1 MRWIRKSVK
10 ILLGLVI
17 ALLFLLPVGALVII
31 SKMEQAQYVAAENEQ
46 LQDMAYGKVYE
57 VLRMDVEEFIEVSGS
72 VISTKVSFME
82 LKQYKEPYNIRF
94 IVNVGDVV
102 GEGDV
107 IGYYQGKEVCS
118 EVTGQ
123 IRMIDFGGEPYIMF
137 ESFDHLA
144 IEIACTD
151 EYLLSVFQRSNAE
164 LTSADGLIYRVLKV
178 DDASSVMGATKVW
191 ITPEGDSTLIYG
203 ASVEDLRLYTGRVF
217 PQSLMI
223 EKACVYSYPDSEAK
237 YVRTV
242 DRNGIFVSEVEV
254 EVGFEN
260 GDYVSV
266 SGVDEGVL
274 CDSGYKAIVQ
284 SGDADYE

>member
-1 MRWIRKSVK
+1 MRWIRKSIK
-10 ILLGLVI
+10 IGIGLLFT
-17 ALLFLLPVGALVII
+17 LLFLLPVGALVII
-31 SKMEQAQYVAAENEQ
+31 SQMEQAQYVTAEDEQ
-46 LQDMAYGKVYE
+46 LQDMAYGKVCE
-57 VLRMDVEEFIEVSGS
+57 VLRIDVEEYVEVSGG

-123 IRMIDFGGEPYIMF
+123 IRMIDLGGEPYIMF
-137 ESFDHLA
+137 ESFNNLA
-144 IEIACTD
+144 IEIPCTD
-151 EYLLSVFQRSNAE
+151 EYLLSIFQRSNAE
-164 LTSADGLIYRVLKV
+164 LTSRDGVIYRVLKV

-191 ITPEGDSTLIYG
+191 IAPEGGSTLIYG
-203 ASVEDLRLYTGRVF
+203 APVEDLRLYTGRVF

-223 EKACVYSYPDSEAK
+223 EKACVYSYPGSEAK

-242 DRNGIFVSEVEV
+242 DRNGVFLSEVEV

-266 SGVDEGVL
+266 SGVEEGTF
-274 CDSGYKAIVQ
+274 CDSGYKAIVE
-284 SGDADYE
+284 SGE

>member
-1 MRWIRKSVK
+1 MRWIRKSLK
-10 ILLGLVI
+10 ILVGLVL
-17 ALLFLLPVGALVII
+17 AVLFLLPVGALVII
-31 SKMEQAQYVAAENEQ
+31 SQMEQAQYVTAEDEQ
-46 LQDMAYGKVYE
+46 LQDMAYGKVCQ
-57 VLRMDVEEFIEVSGS
+57 VLRIDVEEYVEVSGS

-102 GEGDV
+102 GAGDV

-123 IRMIDFGGEPYIMF
+123 IQMIDLGGEPYIMF
-137 ESFDHLA
+137 EAFDNLA

-151 EYLLSVFQRSNAE
+151 DYLLSVFQRSNAE
-164 LTSADGLIYRVLKV
+164 LTSPEGVIYRVLKV
-178 DDASSVMGATKVW
+178 DKASSAMGATKVW
-191 ITPEGDSTLIYG
+191 IAPEGGSSLIYG
-203 ASVEDLRLYTGRVF
+203 ALMEDLRLYTGRVF

-223 EKACVYSYPDSEAK
+223 EKACVYSYPGSEVK

-242 DRNGIFVSEVEV
+242 DRNGVFLSEVEV

-266 SGVDEGVL
+266 SGVEEGTF
-274 CDSGYKAIVQ
+274 CDSGYKAIVE
-284 SGDADYE
+284 SGE

>member
-1 MRWIRKSVK
+1 MRWIRKSLK
-10 ILLGLVI
+10 ILVGLVL

-82 LKQYKEPYNIRF
+82 LKQYKEPYSIRF

-107 IGYYQGKEVCS
+107 IGYYQGKEVYS

-123 IRMIDFGGEPYIMF
+123 IRMIDLGGEPYIMF

-164 LTSADGLIYRVLKV
+164 LTSADGVIYCVLKV

-191 ITPEGDSTLIYG
+191 IAPEGDSTLIYG
-203 ASVEDLRLYTGRVF
+203 ALVEDLRLYTGRVF
-217 PQSLMI
+217 PQSLII
-223 EKACVYSYPDSEAK
+223 EKTCVYSYPGSEAK
-237 YVRTV
+237 YVRTI
-242 DRNGIFVSEVEV
+242 DRNGVFISEVEV

-266 SGVDEGVL
+266 SGIEEGTL
-274 CDSGYKAIVQ
+274 CDSGYKAIVE
-284 SGDADYE
+284 SGE